1 MKKKV
6 LFAAML
12 SATLLG
18 ATQAVKAH
26 PGRTDGN
33 GCHTCRTNCEK
44 WGLAYGEYHCH
55 NGNSSASSS
64 NSSSIKRN
72 RLRIQRQIVIPRA
85 SQRSLSQKLIIKL
98 LVKKKVMQL
107 R

>member
-44 WGLAYGEYHCH
+44 WGLAYG
-55 NGNSSASSS
+55 
-64 NSSSIKRN
+64 
-72 RLRIQRQIVIPRA
+72 
-85 SQRSLSQKLIIKL
+85 
-98 LVKKKVMQL
+98 
-107 R
+107 

>member
-33 GCHTCRTNCEK
+33 
-44 WGLAYGEYHCH
+44 A
-55 NGNSSASSS
+55 ASTVG
-64 NSSSIKRN
+64 ILRAARPRPDRRP
-72 RLRIQRQIVIPRA
+72 RLRSGFAAAKGIVARI
-85 SQRSLSQKLIIKL
+85 
-98 LVKKKVMQL
+98 
-107 R
+107 